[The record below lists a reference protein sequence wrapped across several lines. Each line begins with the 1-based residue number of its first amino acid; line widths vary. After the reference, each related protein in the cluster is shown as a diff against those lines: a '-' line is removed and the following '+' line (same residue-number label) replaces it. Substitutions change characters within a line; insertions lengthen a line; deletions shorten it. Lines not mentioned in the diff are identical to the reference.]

1 MNMFDLLTTYFWVVA
16 IILTSV
22 NVASFKR
29 RSRVQ
34 VQEKPEL
41 EHGYATLFRRYLIF
55 LNLPWVVMGIGC
67 TIGGVPSLLHYFRPT
82 DGNPNVLAWF
92 ASIFLLW
99 ITGTYW
105 LFLRDGAEML
115 FNHPGAFIKTSSPT
129 GVKIFWL
136 LCLASGVFGVV
147 LMLTFDVP
155 LPLYR

>member
-41 EHGYATLFRRYLIF
+41 EHGYATLLRRYLIF

-82 DGNPNVLAWF
+82 DGNPYVLAWF

-99 ITGTYW
+99 ITGT
-105 LFLRDGAEML
+105 
-115 FNHPGAFIKTSSPT
+115 
-129 GVKIFWL
+129 
-136 LCLASGVFGVV
+136 
-147 LMLTFDVP
+147 
-155 LPLYR
+155 